1 MKKKNLWL
9 LILGLGLTSGTIL
22 VNRFVV
28 SIPNWLAITF
38 SIISICALAVF
49 LITNKK

>member
-22 VNRFVV
+22 INRFVI
-28 SIPNWLAITF
+28 SIPNWLAIAF
-38 SIISICALAVF
+38 SIIAICALVAF